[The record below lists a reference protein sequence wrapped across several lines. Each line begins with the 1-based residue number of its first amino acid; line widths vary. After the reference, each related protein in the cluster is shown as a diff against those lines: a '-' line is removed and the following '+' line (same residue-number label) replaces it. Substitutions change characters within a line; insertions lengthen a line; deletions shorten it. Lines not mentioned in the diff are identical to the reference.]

1 MRLLT
6 GKERDKARLVFQSL
20 DLDKDGVIDQGGSFK
35 CVVNEGGPNTIP
47 NAPTLL
53 LSPYKA
59 VWIYFTKK
67 KI

>member
-1 MRLLT
+1 MSHRHKLQMSKFYSARNKTFLG
-6 GKERDKARLVFQSL
+6 GK
-20 DLDKDGVIDQGGSFK
+20 DQGGSFK